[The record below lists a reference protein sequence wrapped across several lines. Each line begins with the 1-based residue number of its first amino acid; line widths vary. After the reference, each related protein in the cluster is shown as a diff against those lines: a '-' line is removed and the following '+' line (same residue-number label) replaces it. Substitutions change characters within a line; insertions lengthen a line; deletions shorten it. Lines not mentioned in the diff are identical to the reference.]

1 MSPSSS
7 VGPVRQLL
15 PVPLDDVD
23 VPATYAADARPA
35 PPGRPWVLANMVTS
49 LDGAATL
56 DGRSGGL
63 GGPGDRAAF
72 GAIRAVAD
80 VIVVGAGTVRAEG
93 YRPPRAADAV
103 QAARVARGQGPLPRI
118 AIVSGRLDLD
128 PGAEVFGAGD
138 PLVVTH
144 AGADGA
150 RRAALGAVAEIV
162 EAGATNVD
170 PAAALAALAERTG
183 ARVVLCEGGPSLL
196 GTLLDAD
203 LVDELCLTLAP
214 CVVGGD
220 APRLVTGASSGVT
233 GFRLDRLLA
242 AGDELIGRWVRTDR

>member
-1 MSPSSS
+1 M
-7 VGPVRQLL
+7 RQLL